1 MSPSILLPDA
11 TFDIIELPKST
22 KEKYNLG
29 ANIAG
34 LDLNNISDTDV
45 QHLKDA
51 VWTHKVVI
59 VKGQK
64 DLDPKKQWELVTR
77 FDPEAPQVHSHGD
90 VKTFQNKGGMLS
102 KSREVVGIPGA
113 ENVRLIGKGCQGENH
128 YGIKNMTVRG
138 LSNDFHAK
146 DLPAEQF
153 EAGNTR
159 FQRWHID
166 APLYAR
172 EPAWFTT
179 LRCVKQPRG
188 EDVTIN
194 WDDDSGYSMKS
205 RPGLTAFFSTSQLYS
220 MLSEDEQRMVDHSWV
235 EYWP

>member
-22 KEKYNLG
+22 KEKYNVRRCSHLNEADLADFMHQLG

-113 ENVRLIGKGCQGENH
+113 ENVRL
-128 YGIKNMTVRG
+128 
-138 LSNDFHAK
+138 
-146 DLPAEQF
+146 
-153 EAGNTR
+153 
-159 FQRWHID
+159 
-166 APLYAR
+166 
-172 EPAWFTT
+172 
-179 LRCVKQPRG
+179 
-188 EDVTIN
+188 
-194 WDDDSGYSMKS
+194 
-205 RPGLTAFFSTSQLYS
+205 
-220 MLSEDEQRMVDHSWV
+220 
-235 EYWP
+235 